1 MKVYL
6 MRHGETDYNKKGLIQ
21 GTLDIPLNEFGL
33 ELAEKT
39 KEGFK
44 KERLTFD
51 YCYCSP
57 LIRARQTAEIILR
70 GTDTP
75 ISYDERIRE
84 MNFGEGE
91 GQKLADL
98 SWNPALKNIDAL
110 FHAPEQYRATEQ
122 GESYEALLGRVEDFL
137 KHEILPLE
145 EKMKRVLIC
154 CHGGIIRAFLA
165 YIKGLEIKDF
175 WNSHQPNCSV
185 NILEVKNQKIRILEE
200 HKIYYT
206 LPEEKKGSIL

>member
-39 KEGFK
+39 KEGFE
-44 KERLTFD
+44 KEGLTFD

-75 ISYDERIRE
+75 LSYDERIRE

-98 SWNPALKNIDAL
+98 SWNRPLKILMLYFMHRNSIV
-110 FHAPEQYRATEQ
+110 PRNRAKATKR
-122 GESYEALLGRVEDFL
+122 Y
-137 KHEILPLE
+137 LPGW
-145 EKMKRVLIC
+145 KT
-154 CHGGIIRAFLA
+154 F
-165 YIKGLEIKDF
+165 
-175 WNSHQPNCSV
+175 
-185 NILEVKNQKIRILEE
+185 
-200 HKIYYT
+200 
-206 LPEEKKGSIL
+206 

>member
-39 KEGFK
+39 KEGFE
-44 KERLTFD
+44 KEGLTFD

-70 GTDTP
+70 GTDT
-75 ISYDERIRE
+75 
-84 MNFGEGE
+84 
-91 GQKLADL
+91 QKLADL

-122 GESYEALLGRVEDFL
+122 GESYEALLARVEDFL

>member
-39 KEGFK
+39 KEGFE
-44 KERLTFD
+44 KEGLTFD

-75 ISYDERIRE
+75 LSYDERIRE
-84 MNFGEGE
+84 IR
-91 GQKLADL
+91 
-98 SWNPALKNIDAL
+98 PLKILMLYFMHRNSIV
-110 FHAPEQYRATEQ
+110 PRNRAKATKR
-122 GESYEALLGRVEDFL
+122 Y
-137 KHEILPLE
+137 LPGW
-145 EKMKRVLIC
+145 KT
-154 CHGGIIRAFLA
+154 F
-165 YIKGLEIKDF
+165 
-175 WNSHQPNCSV
+175 
-185 NILEVKNQKIRILEE
+185 
-200 HKIYYT
+200 
-206 LPEEKKGSIL
+206 

>member
-39 KEGFK
+39 KEGFE
-44 KERLTFD
+44 KEGLTFD

-75 ISYDERIRE
+75 LSYDERIRE

-91 GQKLADL
+91 GQ
-98 SWNPALKNIDAL
+98 
-110 FHAPEQYRATEQ
+110 
-122 GESYEALLGRVEDFL
+122 
-137 KHEILPLE
+137 
-145 EKMKRVLIC
+145 
-154 CHGGIIRAFLA
+154 
-165 YIKGLEIKDF
+165 
-175 WNSHQPNCSV
+175 
-185 NILEVKNQKIRILEE
+185 ILE
-200 HKIYYT
+200 
-206 LPEEKKGSIL
+206 

>member
-39 KEGFK
+39 KEGFQN
-44 KERLTFD
+44 EGLTFD

-122 GESYEALLGRVEDFL
+122 GESYEA
-137 KHEILPLE
+137 ILPLE

>member
-1 MKVYL
+1 M
-6 MRHGETDYNKKGLIQ
+6 
-21 GTLDIPLNEFGL
+21 
-33 ELAEKT
+33 
-39 KEGFK
+39 
-44 KERLTFD
+44 TFD

-75 ISYDERIRE
+75 LSYDERIRE

-122 GESYEALLGRVEDFL
+122 GESYEALLARVEDFL
-137 KHEILPLE
+137 KHEIFPLE
-145 EKMKRVLIC
+145 EK
-154 CHGGIIRAFLA
+154 
-165 YIKGLEIKDF
+165 
-175 WNSHQPNCSV
+175 
-185 NILEVKNQKIRILEE
+185 
-200 HKIYYT
+200 
-206 LPEEKKGSIL
+206 